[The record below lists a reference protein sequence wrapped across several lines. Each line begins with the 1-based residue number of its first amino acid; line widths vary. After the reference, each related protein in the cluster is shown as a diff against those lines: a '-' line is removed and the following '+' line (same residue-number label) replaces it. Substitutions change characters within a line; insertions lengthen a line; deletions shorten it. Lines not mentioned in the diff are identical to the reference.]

1 MKFTWGTGIFI
12 FMTAFVLLMAS
23 FMIRAA
29 SNQEE
34 LVAENYYEQELAYQQ
49 QIDKLGRSAGLS
61 EDLSLTSSATGLSLQ
76 FPAWTNGRTVTGS
89 VQLLRPSDQR
99 ADDRLDIVLDTDR
112 RMFIPTG
119 DRLKGA
125 YNVMVE
131 WTVEGVSYLHHDRIH
146 VP

>member
-1 MKFTWGTGIFI
+1 
-12 FMTAFVLLMAS
+12 FMTGFVLLMTS

-49 QIDKLGRSAGLS
+49 QIDKLNRSAALS
-61 EDLSLTSSATGLSLQ
+61 EDLTLTSTEAGLSLQ
-76 FPAWTNGRTVTGS
+76 FPAWTQGKAVTGS
-89 VQLLRPSDQR
+89 VQLQRPSDQR
-99 ADDRLDIVLDTDR
+99 ADDQLLDADR
-112 RMFIPTG
+112 HMLIPTS

-125 YNVMVE
+125 YNVVVE
-131 WTVEGVSYLHHDRIH
+131 WSVEGVSYLHRDRIY

>member
-1 MKFTWGTGIFI
+1 MKFTWGTGIFV
-12 FMTAFVLLMAS
+12 FMTAFVLLMTS

-49 QIDKLGRSAGLS
+49 QIDKLNRSAALS
-61 EDLSLTSSATGLSLQ
+61 EDLTLTSNDAGLSLQ
-76 FPAWTNGRTVTGS
+76 FPSWTSGKAVTGT
-89 VQLLRPSDQR
+89 VQLQRPSDQR
-99 ADDRLDIVLDTDR
+99 ADDKLDLLLDGKGH
-112 RMFIPTG
+112 MVIPTA

-125 YNVMVE
+125 YNVLVE
-131 WTVEGVSYLHHDRIH
+131 WSVDGVSYLHRDRIY